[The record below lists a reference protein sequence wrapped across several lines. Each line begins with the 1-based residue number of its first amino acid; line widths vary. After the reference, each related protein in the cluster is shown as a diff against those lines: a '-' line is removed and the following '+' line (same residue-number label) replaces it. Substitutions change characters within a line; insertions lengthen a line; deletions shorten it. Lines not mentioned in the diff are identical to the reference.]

1 MNIFRLPVASTLD
14 AVGRFGADKVMG
26 IATDVINK
34 VSADSLRK
42 FMDGLS
48 SALNKLS
55 PSVLLHSLGQVTRT
69 VLSAIVKKVGQ
80 LNVVRDGVMSNKLNE
95 LTISFLWTQRHELVN
110 FIVDIV
116 ECAKCYVKSTSLD
129 GQRDLL
135 EEHGTDNELDIS
147 MPMNQHALLCQAQ
160 RLVKSLVYLFTNVAE
175 PLSFEN
181 IDMSAHT
188 QLATDT
194 FHSGTIIEVTPSG
207 YQTVSAIPDT
217 SAKGRRRDS
226 GVGEPGI
233 TMSEHAESSP
243 NEASG
248 DGNDNKAR
256 ITDEKWL
263 FVNGVG
269 TELFWLHLACRKLA
283 KRFSRDVTG
292 VYNRGDGI
300 LWDLI
305 ECAGQRTRYG
315 YRCAESQ
322 KCIVQTT
329 ASSRAAQI
337 ALVNQL
343 EDALVKSDDGAT
355 YKYVVMVAHSQGC
368 LVLRLALE
376 QLLKSGSESVQK
388 VMRER
393 LCVFTFGNPSVEWK
407 IGSAQVLHTEHFANE
422 KDFVAK
428 LGVMYDDQQT
438 ERGFTNVFVNKEKE
452 WTGHLFGTQY
462 SLKPQ
467 HYIDGFQVKGSNRS
481 WLLNCLEGESI
492 DVARVSFILNRPN
505 YARKADESI
514 V

>member
-1 MNIFRLPVASTLD
+1 MNIFRFPVAATLD
-14 AVGRFGADKVMG
+14 AVGRFIKAGDGADKVMSIG
-26 IATDVINK
+26 TDVINK

-48 SALNKLS
+48 SALNRLS
-55 PSVLLHSLGQVTRT
+55 PNVLLHSLGQVTRT

-147 MPMNQHALLCQAQ
+147 MPMNQHALLC
-160 RLVKSLVYLFTNVAE
+160 
-175 PLSFEN
+175 
-181 IDMSAHT
+181 
-188 QLATDT
+188 
-194 FHSGTIIEVTPSG
+194 
-207 YQTVSAIPDT
+207 
-217 SAKGRRRDS
+217 
-226 GVGEPGI
+226 
-233 TMSEHAESSP
+233 
-243 NEASG
+243 
-248 DGNDNKAR
+248 
-256 ITDEKWL
+256 
-263 FVNGVG
+263 
-269 TELFWLHLACRKLA
+269 
-283 KRFSRDVTG
+283 

-343 EDALVKSDDGAT
+343 EDALVKADDGAT

-428 LGVMYDDQQT
+428 LGVMYDDKQK

-467 HYIDGFQVKGSNRS
+467 HYTDGFQVKGSNRS

-492 DVARVSFILNRPN
+492 DVARKR
-505 YARKADESI
+505 
-514 V
+514 